1 MAGQHH
7 FRGLVMRGSHAM
19 DEGITCFNC
28 RGTRL
33 VSRFE
38 GIAGVKSGRYSI
50 VQCESCALAFILT
63 REPEHVDYSD
73 YGDHIATQDESYYAA
88 RVGHVSAAK
97 RLLFRYLM
105 KRYGADASILDFG
118 GGAGF
123 FVRSALNYGFRH
135 AYLVEPSLKLRAIAT
150 EKLHLDA
157 SRVAGDIGAF
167 GAQMDVVAML
177 DVIEHLPVDIF
188 DDLMTGIVC
197 HMKPGAILLG
207 TTPNFNSLNIALSGT
222 RDPVIAPPQHT
233 VYFTKASLDSYL
245 RRLGL
250 RRKLLVATGFS
261 TNSFFRTQKFSPSWV
276 ERPTGWRKPL
286 ALGIRLLFA
295 GVGVVLTAFDRGY
308 DMYFVYEK
316 PRDVTV
322 D

>member
-1 MAGQHH
+1 
-7 FRGLVMRGSHAM
+7 MRESHAV
-19 DEGITCFNC
+19 DEGGACINC
-28 RGTRL
+28 GSPRL

-38 GIAGVKSGRYSI
+38 NIAGVKSGVYCI
-50 VQCESCALAFILT
+50 VQCEQCALAFILT

-88 RVGHVSAAK
+88 RVGRVSFPK
-97 RLLFRYLM
+97 RRLFRYLM

-123 FVRSALNYGFRH
+123 FVRSALNFGFRH

-150 EKLHLDA
+150 EKLHLEADK
-157 SRVAGDIGAF
+157 VAADIAAF

-188 DDLMTGIVC
+188 EELMRGIVQ

-207 TTPNFNSLNIALSGT
+207 TTPNFNSLNIALAGDK
-222 RDPVIAPPQHT
+222 DPVIAPPQHT
-233 VYFTKASLDSYL
+233 IYFTKASLDSCL

-250 RRKLLVATGFS
+250 RRKLLLATGFS
-261 TNSFFRTQKFSPSWV
+261 TNAFFRTKKFSPSWV
-276 ERPTGWRKPL
+276 ERPSGGQKPIAL
-286 ALGIRLLFA
+286 AIRLFFA
-295 GVGVVLTAFDRGY
+295 AIGAVLTALDKGY

-316 PRDVTV
+316 PRDVRV
-322 D
+322 G